1 MGLCQKSPTCPAV
14 TSLTN
19 KILGETFE
27 TGVRLSVTAG
37 MHSKTRHSLAIAV
50 CESLRT
56 TTSQDL
62 LVSVFPLLC
71 RLTSVDNDGLRRAA
85 GKILGGMNLSEV
97 ITRERERADQANAR
111 AKEIEEENIAMLE
124 EIEYLQAENEELQ
137 RQVSQSCPPPLY
149 LLFVSVYSLHVAVG
163 CIFRELI
170 ILLRPWS
177 LSARID
183 E

>member
-19 KILGETFE
+19 QILGGTFE
-27 TGVRLSVTAG
+27 IADGFSVSAG
-37 MHSKTRHSLAIAV
+37 LHSKTRQSLAIAV

-56 TTSQDL
+56 TTSHDL

-71 RLTSVDNDGLRRAA
+71 RLTAVGNDGVRRAA
-85 GKILGGMNLSEV
+85 GNILGGMNLSEV

-111 AKEIEEENIAMLE
+111 AKEIEEENNAMLE

-137 RQVSQSCPPPLY
+137 RQVRVTPSS
-149 LLFVSVYSLHVAVG
+149 F
-163 CIFRELI
+163 
-170 ILLRPWS
+170 
-177 LSARID
+177 
-183 E
+183 

>member
-1 MGLCQKSPTCPAV
+1 
-14 TSLTN
+14 
-19 KILGETFE
+19 
-27 TGVRLSVTAG
+27 
-37 MHSKTRHSLAIAV
+37 
-50 CESLRT
+50 
-56 TTSQDL
+56 
-62 LVSVFPLLC
+62 
-71 RLTSVDNDGLRRAA
+71 LTSVDNDGLRRAA

-137 RQVSQSCPPPLY
+137 RQVSQSCPPPFY
-149 LLFVSVYSLHVAVG
+149 HLLFVSAYSLHVAVG

-170 ILLRPWS
+170 SLLRPWS

>member
-1 MGLCQKSPTCPAV
+1 MGLCQKRPTCPAV

-19 KILGETFE
+19 QILGETFD
-27 TGVRLSVTAG
+27 TGKGVSVSSG
-37 MHSKTRHSLAIAV
+37 LHFKTRHSLAIAV

-71 RLTSVDNDGLRRAA
+71 RLTAVDNDGLRRAA
-85 GKILGGMNLSEV
+85 GNILGGMNLSEV

-111 AKEIEEENIAMLE
+111 AKEIEEENNAMLE

-137 RQVSQSCPPPLY
+137 RQVSPSCPPLSIHIIVVSCSDSPIISLLY
-149 LLFVSVYSLHVAVG
+149 FQRAH
-163 CIFRELI
+163 
-170 ILLRPWS
+170 
-177 LSARID
+177 
-183 E
+183 

>member
-1 MGLCQKSPTCPAV
+1 
-14 TSLTN
+14 LT
-19 KILGETFE
+19 T
-27 TGVRLSVTAG
+27 
-37 MHSKTRHSLAIAV
+37 
-50 CESLRT
+50 
-56 TTSQDL
+56 
-62 LVSVFPLLC
+62 
-71 RLTSVDNDGLRRAA
+71 VDNDGLRRAA